1 MSEFCIKKINDV
13 KFLKDKIMKRMVIFI
28 AVLTVFAVTSIADD
42 RPATFAQLPQTA
54 QAFINTNYPGEKVSF
69 VTVDDDLIMPDYR
82 VVMANGVMIQFE
94 HNGKLEKIETRK
106 GEIPAGVVPVQ
117 IVELVKAYYPDAT
130 ILQYEVGRK
139 TYEVKL
145 SNRMELKFN
154 SRFNVIEVDD

>member
-1 MSEFCIKKINDV
+1 
-13 KFLKDKIMKRMVIFI
+13 MKRIVIFI
-28 AVLTVFAVTSIADD
+28 AVLTAFAITSIADD
-42 RPATFAQLPQTA
+42 RPATFAQLPQAA
-54 QAFINTNYPGEKVSF
+54 QTFINTNYPGEKVSF
-69 VTVDDDLIMPDYR
+69 VTVDDDLIMPDYQ
-82 VVMANGVMIQFE
+82 VLMANGVMMQFE
-94 HNGKLEKIETRK
+94 HSGRLEKIETRK
-106 GEIPAGVVPVQ
+106 GEIPAGIVPVQ

>member
-1 MSEFCIKKINDV
+1 
-13 KFLKDKIMKRMVIFI
+13 
-28 AVLTVFAVTSIADD
+28 
-42 RPATFAQLPQTA
+42 
-54 QAFINTNYPGEKVSF
+54 
-69 VTVDDDLIMPDYR
+69 MPDYH

-106 GEIPAGVVPVQ
+106 GEIPAGIVPVQ

>member
-1 MSEFCIKKINDV
+1 
-13 KFLKDKIMKRMVIFI
+13 MKRMVIFI
-28 AVLTVFAVTSIADD
+28 TALTVFAIASIADD
-42 RPATFAQLPQTA
+42 RPATFAQLPQAA
-54 QAFINTNYPGEKVSF
+54 QTFINTNYPGEKVSF
-69 VTVDDDLIMPDYR
+69 VTVDDDLIMPDYQ
-82 VVMANGVMIQFE
+82 VLMANGVMMQFE
-94 HNGKLEKIETRK
+94 HSGRLEKIETRK
-106 GEIPAGVVPVQ
+106 GEIPAGIVPVQ